1 MQIGGARSGRGR
13 GRVKF
18 EWPPYAKADRD
29 DIFDYIADDNPR
41 AAVRIDRLIEE
52 AIGRLLEFPEM
63 GRPGRVEGLAS
74 LSITRTPYVAVYRR
88 SEQSIHSLRLL
99 HGAQRW
105 P

>member
-1 MQIGGARSGRGR
+1 M
-13 GRVKF
+13 KL
-18 EWPPYAKADRD
+18 EWSPFAQADRD

-52 AIGRLLEFPEM
+52 AIDRLFDFPEL
-63 GRPGRVEGLAS
+63 GRIGRVEDTRELV
-74 LSITRTPYVAVYRR
+74 IVRTPFVAIYPAN
-88 SEQSIHSLRLL
+88 EKTILILRLL